1 MKGKLI
7 IIGGAEEKGLP
18 SDTSNGDDFT
28 KNGILKRVIDESP
41 KGKDSRVE
49 IVPAASTKPEEMGAE
64 YMKAFH
70 KLGAQ
75 NTGVLNLR
83 SRANASDPKFL
94 KRIEAADAIFFTGG
108 NQLQLTHL
116 LGGTPFFTI
125 IEEKLR
131 QGNFM
136 YAGTS
141 AGAASISESMIIEGS
156 SENAILKGEV
166 KTTGGFGLLSHVIF
180 DTHFMR
186 RGRIG
191 RLFQIIL
198 SNPEILGVGIEEN
211 TGLMITGN
219 RMEAIGPGMTILL
232 DGRSIRNSNL
242 LEIRDGAP
250 LSIDNLTLHVM
261 SKTDVFDLKTR
272 ELKII
277 TPPECRI

>member
-1 MKGKLI
+1 M
-7 IIGGAEEKGLP
+7 P
-18 SDTSNGDDFT
+18 SDSSNGDDFT

-41 KGKDSRVE
+41 RGKSSRIE
-49 IVPAASTKPEEMGAE
+49 IVPAASTKPDEMGAE
-64 YMKAFH
+64 YVKAFN
-70 KLGAQ
+70 KLDAE
-75 NTGVLNLR
+75 NTGILDIR
-83 SRANASDPKFL
+83 SRADALDPKYL
-94 KRIEAADAIFFTGG
+94 KRLETADVLFFTGG

-116 LGGTPFFTI
+116 LGGTPLFDLMHQ
-125 IEEKLR
+125 KLKA
-131 QGNFM
+131 GDFM

-141 AGAASISESMIIEGS
+141 AGAAAVSESMIIEGS
-156 SENAILKGEV
+156 SENAILKGEI
-166 KTTGGFGLLSHVIF
+166 KTTAGFGLLNNIIF
-180 DTHFMR
+180 DTHFMH

-191 RLFQIIL
+191 RLFQILL

-261 SKTDVFDLKTR
+261 SKTDVFDLRTR
-272 ELKII
+272 ELRII